1 MVGSCFDYVV
11 FVLVVV
17 RKFKLLVVAVLCVD
31 VIAMAVSF
39 GRLLLL

>member
-17 RKFKLLVVAVLCVD
+17 CKFKLLVVAVLCVD
-31 VIAMAVSF
+31 VIAMVVSF